1 MQHGE
6 FQQTY
11 TVVQSPTLSFPSPCP
26 LEITDLVLLST
37 VYCLTYHCCF
47 CFLLKV
53 FSFSLFVSFWTIW
66 ITISFTVIFCNIET
80 LLDSTQFII
89 CIIVFSNSIRTS
101 GIKYAYFFQT
111 TMWHQML
118 SLMFDLRIFLFFFFL
133 RFIYCVFWLWWVFI
147 AACRLSLVVVSRGC
161 SLLPFS
167 GFSLWW
173 LLLLQSTGSR
183 HGGLEVVAWGLRWS
197 AELRSSWTGI
207 KLVFLALQ
215 GRFLMTRPPGK
226 PGVFHF

>member
-118 SLMFDLRIFLFFFFL
+118 SLMFDLRIFLFFFF
-133 RFIYCVFWLWWVFI
+133 FKIYLLCFLTVVGLHCCLQAFSSCGKQGLLFVALF
-147 AACRLSLVVVSRGC
+147 RLLIVVASLV
-161 SLLPFS
+161 
-167 GFSLWW
+167 
-173 LLLLQSTGSR
+173 
-183 HGGLEVVAWGLRWS
+183 
-197 AELRSSWTGI
+197 AEHRL
-207 KLVFLALQ
+207 
-215 GRFLMTRPPGK
+215 
-226 PGVFHF
+226 